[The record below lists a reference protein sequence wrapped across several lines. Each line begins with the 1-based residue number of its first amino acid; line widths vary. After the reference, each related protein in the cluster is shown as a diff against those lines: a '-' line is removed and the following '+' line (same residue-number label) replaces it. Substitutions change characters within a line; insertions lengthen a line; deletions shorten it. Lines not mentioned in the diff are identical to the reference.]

1 MKSLILI
8 IALFC
13 QFTFAGDHSLTDIEG
28 KEIKLKMYDHAIAGS
43 IKDYVIFGH
52 NNEETNTSELIIRKH
67 GQIIKSTLSKTA
79 TGLGG
84 VIIHNNEGITY
95 ATKIKFLG
103 LNTQEQKFEFEIN
116 DEKIEVLVK
125 AEDFQNNHFINPHYF
140 VTFANGEKIDFKVLS
155 GQACYRASL
164 HLIMM
169 IVGAY
174 IH

>member
-1 MKSLILI
+1 MKSVLLF
-8 IALFC
+8 IALLC
-13 QFTFAGDHSLTDIEG
+13 QIAFAGDHSLTDIEG

-43 IKDYVIFGH
+43 IKDYVVFGH
-52 NNEETNTSELIIRKH
+52 NDEEANTSELIIRKH

-79 TGLGG
+79 AGLGG
-84 VIIHNNEGITY
+84 VITHNNDGITY
-95 ATKIKFLG
+95 ITTIKFIG
-103 LNTQEQKFEFEIN
+103 LNPQEQKYEFEIN
-116 DEKIEVLVK
+116 DEKVEVLVR

-169 IVGAY
+169 VVGAY